1 MELTTLTISVPKD
14 VEAILEKRARDKGQD
29 VVEYVEICIIEQA
42 RRPTLRELFAPVRE
56 QIQASGISD
65 GELNELLESARIEA
79 HQERER
85 KKRGER

>member
-14 VEAILEKRARDKGQD
+14 VEAILEKRAKDKGQD
-29 VVEYVEICIIEQA
+29 VVEYVEILLTEQV
-42 RRPTLRELFAPVRE
+42 RRPTMRELFAPVRE

-65 GELNELLESARIEA
+65 DELDELLETAREEA

-85 KKRGER
+85 ARRGER